1 LRDETMHGRPAT
13 ALALVLETNCQL
25 TVRTD
30 AIRRHAPNALRT
42 EFLPIGSGYSRLFRC
57 VYRLSRHT
65 FVSHSLVKAKS
76 LRIEISCPR
85 QTFLNQGKNGLDFV
99 IVSWSVHHHLGMP
112 IAVGMLFAPS
122 GRDHVGYSITR
133 ETAMDT
139 RITDTVNVDWLHLL
153 VGRCE

>member
-1 LRDETMHGRPAT
+1 
-13 ALALVLETNCQL
+13 
-25 TVRTD
+25 
-30 AIRRHAPNALRT
+30 
-42 EFLPIGSGYSRLFRC
+42 
-57 VYRLSRHT
+57 
-65 FVSHSLVKAKS
+65 
-76 LRIEISCPR
+76 
-85 QTFLNQGKNGLDFV
+85 
-99 IVSWSVHHHLGMP
+99 MP